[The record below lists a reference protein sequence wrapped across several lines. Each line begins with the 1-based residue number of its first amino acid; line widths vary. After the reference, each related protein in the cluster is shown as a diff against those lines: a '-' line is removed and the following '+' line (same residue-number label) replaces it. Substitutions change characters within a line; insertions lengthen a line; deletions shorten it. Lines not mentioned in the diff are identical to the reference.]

1 MENIIEPDN
10 FTEEQ
15 VEILDAMIDAEQDE
29 EEDVNQSGG
38 ALPMEDLFDIQQI
51 QQRFIRKFNTH
62 GTDYTITMRPNVPR
76 GNIMQFMS
84 QAMTSIL
91 ERITRDMEPT
101 DLVRF
106 ILQSPDLSYPI
117 SLPFM
122 PLHALTS
129 ERVLGEIEKVLQ
141 SFEEIQMNSPM
152 QINIIHVVLPNG
164 GARLRKKRAVRVTE
178 SLIKKK
184 SVILIKNKDD
194 LCCARAIVVAKAKL
208 DSNPNWNSI
217 RQGCP
222 IQAQE
227 AHELHDKAGVPKE
240 TCGIPEIKKFQ
251 EVLPGYQIVV
261 LSKEHFNGIIYKGPE
276 APKQIYLYYY
286 DNHYGVITSMTGF
299 LGRSYYCTTC
309 NKGYDHEDRHN
320 CKVKCNCCHRKNCRV
335 EEGTRLIWTSCQD
348 CNRFFKGEGCYANHK
363 ERKKSKGTNLRSV
376 CDNYKKCKLC
386 KKIINCKGRE
396 MVSHRCGEIKCSVC
410 KEFVNIETHKC
421 FIQPHGQKEK
431 KFVEEHRECV
441 VETEQKYLF
450 FDFECIQETGIHVP
464 NLVIVHDMEGNE
476 TMFKG
481 PNTRNEFCD

>member
-1 MENIIEPDN
+1 MENIIEPDD

-15 VEILDAMIDAEQDE
+15 LDILDAMIDAEQDE
-29 EEDVNQSGG
+29 EEADEEDVNQSGG

-76 GNIMQFMS
+76 GDIMQFMS

-141 SFEEIQMNSPM
+141 SFEEIQINSPM

-164 GARLRKKRAVRVTE
+164 GARLRKKRAVKVTE

-184 SVILIKNKDD
+184 SVIIIKNKDN

-208 DSNPNWNSI
+208 DSSPNWENI
-217 RQGCP
+217 RHGLGIQG
-222 IQAQE
+222 QKAVE
-227 AHELHDKAGVPKE
+227 LHELAGVPRG

-286 DNHYGVITSMTGF
+286 DNHYGVIASMTGF
-299 LGRSYYCTTC
+299 LGRSYYCITC
-309 NKGYDHEDRHN
+309 NKGYDHEERHN
-320 CKVKCNCCHRKNCRV
+320 CKVKCSCCHRKNCQV
-335 EEGTRLIWTSCQD
+335 EEGTRLIWTSCQE
-348 CNRFFKGEGCYANHK
+348 CNRFFKGEGCYTNHK
-363 ERKKSKGTNLRSV
+363 ARKTSKGMTLRSV
-376 CDNYKKCKLC
+376 CDNYKKCKVC

-396 MVSHRCGEIKCSVC
+396 MTSHRCGEIKCSVC

-431 KFVEEHRECV
+431 KFGEECVEEV
-441 VETEQKYLF
+441 EQKCLF
-450 FDFECIQETGIHVP
+450 FDF
-464 NLVIVHDMEGNE
+464 
-476 TMFKG
+476 
-481 PNTRNEFCD
+481 